1 MQPGSWI
8 LLAIIAMLLILFTL
22 MRRKGGAAKYPEV
35 VQSILFDIKI
45 NQALAANFLIIEKP
59 RRFENANWM
68 MNKDKISF
76 LGETVKDMLKEVFI
90 LVEDYNKQIKAA
102 KKAKSD
108 SYKSI
113 DMTRFKELLE
123 KCRQELEDWMVQKTG
138 AKELP
143 PKYPTLMGTFFGE
156 R

>member
-22 MRRKGGAAKYPEV
+22 IRRKGGAAKYPEV

-76 LGETVKDMLKEVFI
+76 LGETLKDMLKEVFI